1 MTELSSTTKAV
12 LDAYKDASDGHY
24 SDDGEWIQN
33 HEAQIAA
40 ALRAARYELA
50 PSKTI
55 KDIDYL
61 PQAYVDGYCD
71 ALDEIL
77 ALAIE
82 LEAH

>member
-1 MTELSSTTKAV
+1 
-12 LDAYKDASDGHY
+12 
-24 SDDGEWIQN
+24 
-33 HEAQIAA
+33 
-40 ALRAARYELA
+40 LA

-82 LEAH
+82 LEAQ

>member
-1 MTELSSTTKAV
+1 MTELSPAAQAVAKAALYV
-12 LDAYKDASDGHY
+12 SSCDPEDYPH
-24 SDDGEWIQN
+24 Q
-33 HEAQIAA
+33 AQEIAAA

-82 LEAH
+82 LEAQ